1 MAAPYSST
9 TRRSPRLLRADESE
23 STCVPPSSGANSSS
37 VSDTA
42 PTKMYSPYVL
52 IDPVSA
58 LASRV
63 LDPYS
68 DCVSPYGPSSSIT
81 PRSSTLDV
89 SSPRCSAGSM
99 IYRL

>member
-1 MAAPYSST
+1 
-9 TRRSPRLLRADESE
+9 
-23 STCVPPSSGANSSS
+23 
-37 VSDTA
+37 
-42 PTKMYSPYVL
+42 MYRPYVE

-68 DCVSPYGPSSSIT
+68 DCDNPYGPSSSIT

-89 SSPRCSAGSM
+89 SSPRCRAGSM